1 MIDFV
6 SDSSDN
12 VTEKKVLQIL
22 NTANILL
29 QYSIDNMD
37 VDSIFDQKK
46 LESEIMNLITT
57 ENLLYDTLHH
67 RFIPDPIIKSNVLN
81 KYLQIKEIRLKKY
94 FQYLSSKNI

>member
-57 ENLLYDTLHH
+57 ENLLYDILHH
-67 RFIPDPIIKSNVLN
+67 RSIPDPIIKSNVLN
-81 KYLQIKEIRLKKY
+81 GYLQIKEIRLKKY
-94 FQYLSSKNI
+94 FQYLLSKNI